1 MSAPQHSADDRAE
14 DAAQGTAGRC
24 RLRGRRRSLTS
35 TLASEIADHR
45 HRQQRQHLAQQAA
58 VDARGA
64 GGSVG
69 HAAADIL
76 GAENLAENVVALL
89 HRGRL
94 LAQHQ
99 VKQSAR
105 SGSAAKPAEDRAEPA
120 AISEVDVEAR
130 LAAMAG
136 ADKLN
141 WRTSIVDL
149 FKLVGLDPS
158 YANRKEL
165 AQELGRTD
173 YEGSAED
180 NIWLHKATMREIAKN
195 GGKVPASMT
204 D

>member
-1 MSAPQHSADDRAE
+1 MGIFSSIKNAIFGKDEDDKKPAAP
-14 DAAQGTAGRC
+14 
-24 RLRGRRRSLTS
+24 
-35 TLASEIADHR
+35 
-45 HRQQRQHLAQQAA
+45 
-58 VDARGA
+58 
-64 GGSVG
+64 
-69 HAAADIL
+69 AAAP
-76 GAENLAENVVALL
+76 
-89 HRGRL
+89 
-94 LAQHQ
+94 
-99 VKQSAR
+99 
-105 SGSAAKPAEDRAEPA
+105 KPAAPAAPAAPAKPA

-130 LAAMAG
+130 LAG

-141 WRTSIVDL
+141 WETSIVDL

-165 AQELGRTD
+165 AEELGNTS